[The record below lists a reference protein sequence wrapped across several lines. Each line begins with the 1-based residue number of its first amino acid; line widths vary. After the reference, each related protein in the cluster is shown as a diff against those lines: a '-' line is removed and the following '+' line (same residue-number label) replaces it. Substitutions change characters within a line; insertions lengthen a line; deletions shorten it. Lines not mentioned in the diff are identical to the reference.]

1 MKKILILDTGG
12 TISQEKNENGTLI
25 PGVADIVKIVPR
37 LKDIAKVEYTLIK
50 RIDSTNMT
58 QEIRVKIAQEIEKRH
73 SEFDGFVITHGTD
86 TMADTACA
94 LNYMI
99 QDLGKPIVITG
110 AQLPMFAP
118 GPDGLNNLFYSVK
131 AATDDIGEVVIC
143 FGDRIIRGNR
153 SYKENVEGFNAFSSP
168 RAPFIG
174 NLGVNIR
181 LNENRIK
188 RYHGNPKFFTK
199 FENGIVAINQISG
212 SSINLLKYCLHDD
225 SIKGVILLGYGTG
238 NIQSIYVDSIKQI
251 TDAGKKVIIVT
262 SCSKGPT
269 ILEQYETGFV
279 AKEAG
284 ALPGLDLTIHAAS
297 QKMIYALGRDPN
309 NFEKLFYERI
319 GRDIEE
325 PLP

>member
-12 TISQEKNENGTLI
+12 TISQEKGEYGTLV

-37 LKDIAKVEYTLIK
+37 LKEIADIEYTLIK

-58 QEIRVKIAQEIEKRH
+58 QDIRVMVALEIQKREK
-73 SEFDGFVITHGTD
+73 EFDGFVITHGTD
-86 TMADTACA
+86 TMPDTACA

-118 GPDGLNNLFYSVK
+118 GPDGLNNLYYSVK
-131 AATDDIGEVVIC
+131 AATDDIGEIVIC

-168 RAPFIG
+168 RAPFVG

-188 RYHGNPKFFTK
+188 RFDGSTRYYTNYETG
-199 FENGIVAINQISG
+199 VAVISQVSG
-212 SSINLLKYCLHDD
+212 SSINLLEFCVGNPE
-225 SIKGVILLGYGTG
+225 IKGIILIGYGTG
-238 NIQSIYVDSIKQI
+238 NIQSILNGSIKKL
-251 TDAGKKVIIVT
+251 TSAGVKLVIIT
-262 SCSKGPT
+262 SCSKGAT
-269 ILEQYETGFV
+269 ILEQYQTGFA

-284 ALPGLDLTIHAAS
+284 ALPGMDLTVHAAT
-297 QKMIYALGRDPN
+297 QKMIYALGRDPE
-309 NFEKLFYERI
+309 NFEELFYEKI
-319 GRDIEE
+319 GRDIE
-325 PLP
+325 